1 MRLHSGI
8 SDAGSDNAWKVW
20 RTSQKPDA
28 DPYRDSRAR
37 LHDSLALV
45 LGALTTIHMDFKF
58 PVNRLTVRWPRA
70 ETDAASWCKGQQSQ
84 GHGSR
89 LTVH

>member
-20 RTSQKPDA
+20 RRTSQKPEA
-28 DPYRDSRAR
+28 DPYRYSRAR

-45 LGALTTIHMDFKF
+45 LGREA
-58 PVNRLTVRWPRA
+58 PVI
-70 ETDAASWCKGQQSQ
+70 K
-84 GHGSR
+84 
-89 LTVH
+89 